1 MIRAFI
7 FDFDGTLMD
16 TEILWVKA
24 VEQYLCD
31 QGKKISYDDAVSIVY
46 GKSWL
51 DVYDRIVS
59 VSSQT
64 DVSVAQMEL
73 DLRKR
78 MLALR
83 NGQNAAIPGSVEL
96 LKHLSVEYP
105 VCIVSGAPSADLKA
119 AVDELQIWDNLDFIL
134 AAEDYGRGKPDPGCF
149 LMAADKLGVSPSE
162 CLVFEDSAAGINGAK
177 RAGMTAV
184 ALVRPGLPEQDV
196 SNADLVLS
204 NLSDFSLKN
213 INCNY
218 NRSEDV

>member
-24 VEQYLCD
+24 VEQYLGD
-31 QGKKISYDDAVSIVY
+31 RGTRISYDDAVSIVY

-51 DVYDRIVS
+51 DVYNSIVA
-59 VSSQT
+59 VSPKT

-73 DLRKR
+73 DLRKY

-83 NGQNAAIPGSVEL
+83 EGQDASIPGSVEL
-96 LKHLSVEYP
+96 LKKLSAEFP
-105 VCIVSGAPSADLKA
+105 VCIVSGAPSADLEA
-119 AVDELQIWDNLDFIL
+119 SVDELQIRDNLKFIL
-134 AAEDYGRGKPDPGCF
+134 AAEDYGPGKPDPGCF
-149 LMAADKLGVSPSE
+149 LMAADELGVSPNE

-184 ALVRPGLPEQDV
+184 ALVRPGLPKQDV

-204 NLSDFSLKN
+204 NLNDFSLEKLV
-213 INCNY
+213 I
-218 NRSEDV
+218 